1 MLKVTVNKN
10 CRRLFWLPEDKDKEA
25 KKATY
30 FFRGRSYQLEVD
42 GRVDDVILEAQDP
55 AEQPLAD
62 IDQLVPHLPR
72 ILMAHK
78 RLMSGERVGF
88 AIIEGL
94 RWTAKFLHQSD
105 GFISYILQNGQ
116 GQFANV
122 RTDLNH
128 RFCQLTLRTRGPGI
142 SHEISARPDDS
153 GQFKCIAEAVTVF
166 PTRR

>member
-10 CRRLFWLPEDKDKEA
+10 CRRLFWLPEDNDNEA
-25 KKATY
+25 KKALY
-30 FFRGRSYQLEVD
+30 FFRGKSYRLEVD
-42 GRVDDVILEAQDP
+42 GRVDDVILAAQEP
-55 AEQPLAD
+55 EEQTVAD
-62 IDQLVPHLPR
+62 IEQIVPHLPR
-72 ILMAHK
+72 ILQFHK
-78 RLMSGERVGF
+78 RLLSGERVAF

-105 GFISYILQNGQ
+105 GYISYILQNGK

-142 SHEISARPDDS
+142 SHEISARADDE
-153 GQFKCIAEAVTVF
+153 GNFRCISEAVTVF
-166 PTRR
+166 PSRR